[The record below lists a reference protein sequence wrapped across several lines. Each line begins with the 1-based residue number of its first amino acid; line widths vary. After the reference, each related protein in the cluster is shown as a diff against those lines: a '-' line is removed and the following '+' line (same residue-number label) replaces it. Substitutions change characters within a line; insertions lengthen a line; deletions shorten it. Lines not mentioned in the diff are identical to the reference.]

1 MAASST
7 EAVAGGLRV
16 TVVYAQADRQ
26 WNVSLVLAPG
36 ATVADAIAASGLAA
50 RLGPPGGA
58 APDAGIFHRRCPPD
72 TVLRDGDR
80 VEIYRPLQIDP
91 KEARHQRVARKRR
104 MDAAARSGAP
114 AQSRRTR

>member
-1 MAASST
+1 MAASNT
-7 EAVAGGLRV
+7 EAAPGGLRV
-16 TVVYAQADRQ
+16 TVAYAEVDRQ
-26 WNVSLVLAPG
+26 WEVALVLAPG

-58 APDAGIFHRRCPPD
+58 APDAGIFHRPCPPD

-104 MDAAARSGAP
+104 LEAAAQAK
-114 AQSRRTR
+114 RTR